1 MYNTLP
7 FEDYKYWKIR
17 FGSGRS
23 NSVSGIIKMVMGGA
37 EKVFLEH
44 TLPTLSALTDVI

>member
-23 NSVSGIIKMVMGGA
+23 NSVSGIIKMVMGGRNS
-37 EKVFLEH
+37 FFR
-44 TLPTLSALTDVI
+44 TYTTYTFSTN